1 MLEEEQGFTS
11 EELAQLVVSDDDQST
26 ESQSESES
34 ETPAPSQ
41 EESKD
46 DVQET
51 EKTPEDS
58 ASTKE
63 VPFHKHP
70 RWIRQQREIED
81 LRKQLES
88 QKVVEPVVEKQ
99 EDKQVPREFERL
111 FGDDYEAYEAWKTLM
126 DRQASEKARE
136 VLESRDRERSQ
147 RENQEKE
154 RETKAIEMTENA
166 FLELSEE
173 TGLDLTDAK
182 NSERNQ
188 ILDICLKY
196 ELWDKDGLPN
206 VRKANELR
214 AQLYPEKPNE
224 LVEEKKRI
232 VKQTG
237 SQTNAAPK
245 EHNVWTPSSLR
256 KKSISQFF
264 N

>member
-1 MLEEEQGFTS
+1 MLEEEEQGFTS
-11 EELAQLVVSDDDQST
+11 EELSELVVNDDEQGT
-26 ESQSESES
+26 ELES

-41 EESKD
+41 EEPKEE
-46 DVQET
+46 VQKT
-51 EKTPEDS
+51 EQSPEDS

-81 LRKQLES
+81 LRKQLETR
-88 QKVVEPVVEKQ
+88 QVVEPVVEKQ
-99 EDKQVPREFERL
+99 EEKQVPKEFERL

-136 VLESRDRERSQ
+136 VLEL
-147 RENQEKE
+147 KE
-154 RETKAIEMTENA
+154 RERVERESQEKAREAKAIEMTENA

-173 TGLDLTDAK
+173 TGLDLTNAK
-182 NSERNQ
+182 NTERNQ
-188 ILDICLKY
+188 ILDLCLKY

-214 AQLYPEKPNE
+214 AQLYPEKSNE
-224 LVEEKKRI
+224 IVEEKKRI